1 MAFHRT
7 HNNLNMEGESPMK
20 SPTKSFLLVVA
31 TSAAIG
37 FAFTFEQRPAQ
48 AQGQAPFSFDL
59 VPASAAIAS
68 CLPNAQAK
76 ITVLAKSDTRG
87 VDTLQVNAEGLPPN
101 TDFVVFLT
109 ERPAAATPPF
119 GAVQYMGDFT
129 TNSSGHGAVRIDA
142 IILEAFSSAVVGGA
156 RFRAELNHVTIW
168 FADPA
173 GDDVCFGPGGG
184 PTTPFDGDGQAGTA
198 ALSSNTFLPN
208 APLP

>member
-76 ITVLAKSDTRG
+76 ITQRNRFPAIATGAESERGRDT
-87 VDTLQVNAEGLPPN
+87 AEASSALSAI
-101 TDFVVFLT
+101 T
-109 ERPAAATPPF
+109 ETTAAATLGWTAVTTPTTTAKATTPRRRTPSQRAPPRAIVEPRGD
-119 GAVQYMGDFT
+119 GAVLI
-129 TNSSGHGAVRIDA
+129 SSLLLVEVSRSCRG
-142 IILEAFSSAVVGGA
+142 
-156 RFRAELNHVTIW
+156 W
-168 FADPA
+168 
-173 GDDVCFGPGGG
+173 
-184 PTTPFDGDGQAGTA
+184 
-198 ALSSNTFLPN
+198 
-208 APLP
+208 